1 MNWNRE
7 ALIRL
12 YEHGFTYADIG
23 KMKGVSK
30 QGVAY
35 WFNKLKI
42 PRRKPGPVKGQYAK
56 KI

>member
-1 MNWNRE
+1 MNTNRE
-7 ALIRL
+7 ELIKL
-12 YEHGFTYADIG
+12 YEYGFTLESIG
-23 KMKGVSK
+23 KMKGISK

-56 KI
+56 V